1 MKTIA
6 RIARIAALV
15 TTVATLTVAV
25 PATAA
30 ADQPASAVATRSSF
44 HADFEVDPTAY
55 ALSGYSLHVGLG
67 WKRLRLDLGAFAMAL
82 PDFAKSDDS
91 FEVSFD
97 GFGSKLQYF
106 VLAEQRGL
114 FVGVDAGVARPLVQ
128 RGELASKDSQ
138 YSIGVNAGYRF
149 DLGAHLYA
157 TPWLGVSYAFSAE
170 DVTLGGTTYEQSPV
184 TIFPAAHVGYRF
196 R

>member
-1 MKTIA
+1 MKTSA
-6 RIARIAALV
+6 RIRIVAIVTTIAAL
-15 TTVATLTVAV
+15 TVATT
-25 PATAA
+25 ATAA
-30 ADQPASAVATRSSF
+30 ADQPSTIAKSAF

-67 WKRLRLDLGAFAMAL
+67 WQRLRLDLGAFAMAL

-138 YSIGVNAGYRF
+138 YSIGVNAGYRI

-170 DVTLGGTTYEQSPV
+170 DVTLGGTTYQQNPV
-184 TIFPAAHVGYRF
+184 TIFPAVHVGYRF

>member
-1 MKTIA
+1 MKTSL
-6 RIARIAALV
+6 RSAAI
-15 TTVATLTVAV
+15 ATLTVAALTIAA

-30 ADQPASAVATRSSF
+30 ADQPSTLAKSSF

-91 FEVSFD
+91 FEVWFD

-114 FVGVDAGVARPLVQ
+114 FLGVDAGVARPLVQ

-149 DLGAHLYA
+149 DLGANLYA

-170 DVTLGGTTYEQSPV
+170 DVTLGGTTYAQNPV
-184 TIFPAAHVGYRF
+184 TIFPAVHVGYRF

>member
-1 MKTIA
+1 MKTS
-6 RIARIAALV
+6 ARIAALV
-15 TTVATLTVAV
+15 TTITALTMATT
-25 PATAA
+25 ATATA
-30 ADQPASAVATRSSF
+30 EPTTLTRSSF

-170 DVTLGGTTYEQSPV
+170 DVTLGGTTYQHDPV
-184 TIFPAAHVGYRF
+184 TIFPAVHVGYRF

>member
-1 MKTIA
+1 MKTS
-6 RIARIAALV
+6 ARIAAILLATFTLV
-15 TTVATLTVAV
+15 GA
-25 PATAA
+25 AA
-30 ADQPASAVATRSSF
+30 ADQPAAAATAQSSSSSSF
-44 HADFEVDPTAY
+44 HADFEIDPTAY

-138 YSIGVNAGYRF
+138 YSIGVNAGYRIG
-149 DLGAHLYA
+149 LGAHLYA

-170 DVTLGGTTYEQSPV
+170 DATLGGTTYEHNPV
-184 TIFPAAHVGYRF
+184 TIFPAVHVGYRF

>member
-1 MKTIA
+1 MKTSA
-6 RIARIAALV
+6 RIRIVAIVTTIAAL
-15 TTVATLTVAV
+15 TVATT
-25 PATAA
+25 ATAA
-30 ADQPASAVATRSSF
+30 ADQPSTIAKSAF

-67 WKRLRLDLGAFAMAL
+67 WQRLRLDLGAFAMAL

-91 FEVSFD
+91 FAVSFD

-114 FVGVDAGVARPLVQ
+114 GVGVDAGVARPLVQ

-138 YSIGVNAGYRF
+138 YSIGVIAGYRI

-170 DVTLGGTTYEQSPV
+170 DVTLGGTTYQQNPV
-184 TIFPAAHVGYRF
+184 TIFPAVHVGYRF